1 MNDWTG
7 RAQVELLR
15 LRDRTGAWGYRNDR
29 GPSAEP
35 TALACLGLWSC
46 RGHSPSEA
54 RLEAIQR
61 GADWLQT
68 LQKPDGSLG
77 IAPSLPSPCWATPH
91 AILFWNAM
99 EVHAPARRRAAA
111 WLLEQK
117 GKQIVADAASIG
129 SVVGHD
135 MTLVGWPWIDGTHSW
150 VEPTAMAILAL
161 DREGLAHH
169 PRVTEGI
176 RVVLNRALAH
186 GGWNYGNTSVFGRQL
201 RPQPAPTGVAL
212 LALAAQASKLR
223 PRSVDPAIAYL
234 LRTLP
239 EVRAPISLAWGL
251 LGLRAW
257 NATPAAAADWL
268 SESYAQYTG
277 RPDIT
282 AGLSLLLLAHG
293 DDPFVSVSRE
303 PHS

>member
-7 RAQVELLR
+7 SAQTELLR

-29 GPSAEP
+29 GPSVEP

-46 RGHSPSEA
+46 RSHSPPEA
-54 RLEAIQR
+54 RPEAILR

-68 LQKPDGSLG
+68 LQKADGSLG

-91 AILFWNAM
+91 AILLWNALQ
-99 EVHAPARRRAAA
+99 VHTPARRRAAN
-111 WLLEQK
+111 WLLAQK
-117 GKQIVADAASIG
+117 GKPITDNTASIV

-135 MTLVGWPWIDGTHSW
+135 TTLVGWPWIEDTHSW
-150 VEPTAMAILAL
+150 LEPTAMAILAL
-161 DREGLAHH
+161 DREDLAYH

-176 RVVLNRALAH
+176 RVVLNRALAQ

-201 RPQPAPTGVAL
+201 RPQPGPTGLAL
-212 LALAAQASKLR
+212 LALAAQGSKHR

-239 EVRAPISLAWGL
+239 DLRAPISLAWGL

-257 NATPAAAADWL
+257 NAMPAAAADWL
-268 SESYAQYTG
+268 NESYSLHTG
-277 RPDIT
+277 RPGVT
-282 AGLSLLLLAHG
+282 TGLSLLLLAHG
-293 DDPFVSVSRE
+293 DDPFVSKE
-303 PHS
+303 PRR

>member
-7 RAQVELLR
+7 KAQLELLR
-15 LRDRTGAWGYRNDR
+15 RRDRTGAWGYRIDR
-29 GPSAEP
+29 GSSVEA

-46 RGHSPSEA
+46 QGHSSPEA
-54 RLEAIQR
+54 RPEVIQH
-61 GADWLQT
+61 GADWLQS
-68 LQKPDGSLG
+68 LQKADGSLG
-77 IAPSLPSPCWATPH
+77 IAPPLPTPCWATPY
-91 AILFWNAM
+91 AILLWNALD
-99 EVHAPARRRAAA
+99 VHAAARRRAAA
-111 WLLEQK
+111 WLLQQK
-117 GKQIVADAASIG
+117 GNPIAIDPAFVG

-135 MTLVGWPWIDGTHSW
+135 TTLVGWPWIDGTHSW
-150 VEPTAMAILAL
+150 LEPTAMAILAL

-169 PRVTEGI
+169 PRVTEGV
-176 RVVLNRALAH
+176 RVVLNRALAS

-201 RPQPAPTGVAL
+201 RPQPGPTGLAL
-212 LALAAQASKLR
+212 LALAAHASKGR

-239 EVRAPISLAWGL
+239 DVRAPISLAWGV

-277 RPDIT
+277 RPDVA
-282 AGLSLLLLAHG
+282 AGLSLLLLARG
-293 DDPFVSVSRE
+293 KEPFLSRE
-303 PHS
+303 ARS

>member
-7 RAQVELLR
+7 RALDELLR
-15 LRDRTGAWGYRNDR
+15 LRDRSGAWGYRNDR

-46 RGHSPSEA
+46 RSHSPPEA
-54 RLEAIQR
+54 RREAIQR

-68 LQKPDGSLG
+68 LQKADGSLG

-91 AILFWNAM
+91 AILLWNAL

-117 GKQIVADAASIG
+117 GNPSQSTRPTSAAWSGTTRRWWAGPG
-129 SVVGHD
+129 SRAPTPGSSRR
-135 MTLVGWPWIDGTHSW
+135 PWRSWRWTGKAWGTIPAS
-150 VEPTAMAILAL
+150 P
-161 DREGLAHH
+161 REF
-169 PRVTEGI
+169 VWSS
-176 RVVLNRALAH
+176 NRALAQ

-201 RPQPAPTGVAL
+201 RPQPGPTGLAL
-212 LALAAQASKLR
+212 LALAAHASEHR

-239 EVRAPISLAWGL
+239 DVRAPISLAWGV

-257 NATPAAAADWL
+257 NASPAAAADWL
-268 SESYAQYTG
+268 AESYSLHAG
-277 RPDIT
+277 RRDVT
-282 AGLSLLLLAHG
+282 TGLSLLLLAHG
-293 DDPFVSVSRE
+293 G
-303 PHS
+303 

>member
-7 RAQVELLR
+7 RALDELLR
-15 LRDRTGAWGYRNDR
+15 LRDRSGAWGYRNDR

-46 RGHSPSEA
+46 RSHSPPEA
-54 RLEAIQR
+54 RRGAIQR

-68 LQKPDGSLG
+68 LQKADGSLG

-91 AILFWNAM
+91 AILLWNAL

-117 GKQIVADAASIG
+117 GNPLAVDAAYLG

-135 MTLVGWPWIDGTHSW
+135 PTLVGWPWVEGTHSW

-161 DREGLAHH
+161 DRERLGNH
-169 PRVTEGI
+169 PRVAEGI
-176 RVVLNRALAH
+176 GVVLNRALAR

-201 RPQPAPTGVAL
+201 RPQPGPTGLAL
-212 LALAAQASKLR
+212 LALALASRHLR
-223 PRSVDPAIAYL
+223 YQRGILQDPKISMQKNPGPNKNPARNTYL
-234 LRTLP
+234 
-239 EVRAPISLAWGL
+239 
-251 LGLRAW
+251 
-257 NATPAAAADWL
+257 
-268 SESYAQYTG
+268 
-277 RPDIT
+277 
-282 AGLSLLLLAHG
+282 
-293 DDPFVSVSRE
+293 
-303 PHS
+303 

>member
-7 RAQVELLR
+7 SAQTELLR

-29 GPSAEP
+29 SPSVEP

-46 RGHSPSEA
+46 RSHSPPEA
-54 RLEAIQR
+54 RRGAIQR

-68 LQKPDGSLG
+68 LQKSDGSLG
-77 IAPSLPSPCWATPH
+77 IAASLPSPCWATPH
-91 AILFWNAM
+91 AILLWNAL

-117 GKQIVADAASIG
+117 GNPIAIDAAYIG
-129 SVVGHD
+129 CVVGHD
-135 MTLVGWPWIDGTHSW
+135 MTLVGWPWIEGTHSW
-150 VEPTAMAILAL
+150 LEPTAMAILAL
-161 DREGLAHH
+161 DREGLAYH

-176 RVVLNRALAH
+176 RVVLNRALSQ

-201 RPQPAPTGVAL
+201 RPQPGPTGLAL

-239 EVRAPISLAWGL
+239 DVRAPISLAWGV

-257 NATPAAAADWL
+257 NASPAAAADWL
-268 SESYAQYTG
+268 SESYSLYTG
-277 RPDIT
+277 RRDVT
-282 AGLSLLLLAHG
+282 TGLSLLLLAHG
-293 DDPFVSVSRE
+293 DDPLVSRE
-303 PHS
+303 PRS

>member
-7 RAQVELLR
+7 RAQAELLR
-15 LRDRTGAWGYRNDR
+15 LRDRSGAWGYRNDR
-29 GPSAEP
+29 GPSVEP

-46 RGHSPSEA
+46 RSHSP
-54 RLEAIQR
+54 LEIRRGAIQR

-68 LQKPDGSLG
+68 LQKADGSLG
-77 IAPSLPSPCWATPH
+77 IASALPSPCWATPH
-91 AILFWNAM
+91 AILLWNAL
-99 EVHAPARRRAAA
+99 EVHVPARRRAAA

-117 GKQIVADAASIG
+117 GSPVAVDAAFIG

-135 MTLVGWPWIDGTHSW
+135 TTLIGWPWIEGTHSW
-150 VEPTAMAILAL
+150 IEPTAMAILAL
-161 DREGLAHH
+161 DREGLGYH
-169 PRVTEGI
+169 PRVAEGI
-176 RVVLNRALAH
+176 RVVLNRALAQ

-201 RPQPAPTGVAL
+201 RPQPGPTGLAL
-212 LALAAQASKLR
+212 LALAAQASKHR

-239 EVRAPISLAWGL
+239 DVRAPISLAWGV

-257 NATPAAAADWL
+257 NASPVAAADWL
-268 SESYAQYTG
+268 SESYSLHTG
-277 RPDIT
+277 RPDVT

-293 DDPFVSVSRE
+293 DDPLVARE
-303 PHS
+303 PRS